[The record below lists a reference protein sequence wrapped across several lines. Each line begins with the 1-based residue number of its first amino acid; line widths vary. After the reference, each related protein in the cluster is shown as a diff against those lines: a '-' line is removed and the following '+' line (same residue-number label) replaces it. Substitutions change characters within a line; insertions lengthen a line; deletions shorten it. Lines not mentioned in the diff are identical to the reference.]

1 MANNFSLIGLS
12 GTSTHYKANGAN
24 EVEGM
29 FGLPI
34 LNLVSYS
41 TAIVC
46 LFFLFIFAV
55 DESMSVSWF
64 FVSEII
70 ALCLIPV
77 LSKQG
82 FESTAKFLLILYV
95 DIAIII
101 LSSIFD
107 GKAEIQYFLIP
118 AMGLS
123 ILLFDYHNNKLRNV
137 SIFISVLSYFIIDFI
152 AIDRV
157 SLSPESIDY
166 VRWGVIGAAFVTTW
180 IIFNTFS
187 ESKEKA
193 EQVTKE
199 FLEKEKELNKQLNIK
214 QKELE
219 SYIEK
224 LEQTSEKLKQ
234 SSSAKT
240 DFLTTMSHEIRTPM
254 NAILGMTHFLKED
267 EPREDQLESINVLDF
282 SAKTLLSLIDDILDI
297 SKIDAGKIEFE
308 EISFQLKELVSTV
321 SESFRT
327 TAHNKKVNLKTEI
340 ASNLPKY
347 LVGDPNKLIQ
357 ILNNLVS
364 NALKFT
370 EKGSVNILVQSNGE
384 NDDTI
389 DVEFKVIDT
398 GVGIEED
405 RLDSI
410 FESFVQ
416 ANNTTRRLY
425 GGTGLGLSISKK
437 LVELQGGKILAESEV
452 GKGSEFKVC
461 LNFDKLEG
469 KEHTGEGKVEQKI
482 DKVLDLRV
490 LVAEDNLINQ
500 KVMQSFLR
508 RWEIEAVVVSN
519 GIEAI
524 KELNEGNFDLIL
536 MDLEMPEMDGYEAA
550 TEIRKMEDPVKRE
563 VPIFALTAAALNEVK
578 ERVFSV
584 GMNDFVTKPFNP
596 VELKRKISEV
606 NKLSSD

>member
-12 GTSTHYKANGAN
+12 GSEAHHSTNDKG
-24 EVEGM
+24 ETEGL

-41 TAIVC
+41 IAIIC
-46 LFFLFIFAV
+46 AFFLLIFAL

-70 ALCLIPV
+70 ALLLIPV
-77 LSKQG
+77 LAKQG
-82 FESTAKFLLILYV
+82 FENAAKFLLILYV

-123 ILLFDYHNNKLRNV
+123 ILLFNYDDGKIRNV
-137 SIFISVLSYFIIDFI
+137 SISISVISYFVIDFI

-166 VRWGVIGAAFVTTW
+166 VRWGVIAAAFVTTW

-187 ESKEKA
+187 ESQERAEKI
-193 EQVTKE
+193 TRE
-199 FLEKEKELNKQLNIK
+199 FLEKEKELNKQLNVK
-214 QKELE
+214 QNELE
-219 SYIEK
+219 NYIAR
-224 LEQTSEKLKQ
+224 LEQTSEELKK

-240 DFLTTMSHEIRTPM
+240 DFLATMSHEIRTPM

-282 SAKTLLSLIDDILDI
+282 SAKTLLSLIDDILDF

-308 EISFQLKELVSTV
+308 QTDFVIKDLISTI
-321 SESFRT
+321 SETFKT
-327 TAHNKKVNLKTEI
+327 TAQNKKVELITEI
-340 ASNLPKY
+340 GENLPKY
-347 LVGDPNKLIQ
+347 LSGDPGKLIQ

-370 EKGSVNILVQSNGE
+370 EKGSVKINVQRVAEKNKKVE
-384 NDDTI
+384 
-389 DVEFKVIDT
+389 VEFKVIDT
-398 GVGIEED
+398 GIGIEEH
-405 RLDSI
+405 RLGSI
-410 FESFVQ
+410 FDSFVQ
-416 ANNTTRRLY
+416 ANKATKRQY

-437 LVELQGGKILAESEV
+437 LVELQGGQISAQSEV
-452 GKGSEFKVC
+452 GKGSEFKVV
-461 LNFDKLEG
+461 LTFNKSENNENTDPGRVEAA
-469 KEHTGEGKVEQKI
+469 EEQKI
-482 DKVLDLRV
+482 DLKV
-490 LVAEDNLINQ
+490 LVAEDNLVNQ

-508 RWEIEAVVVSN
+508 RWEVEAVVVAN
-519 GIEAI
+519 GMEVLA
-524 KELNEGNFDLIL
+524 ELEKNEYDLIL
-536 MDLEMPEMDGYEAA
+536 MDLEMPVMDGYEAA
-550 TEIRKMEDPVKRE
+550 EAVRNLDDPKKSNI
-563 VPIFALTAAALNEVK
+563 PIMALTAAALNEVK

-596 VELKRKISEV
+596 VELRR
-606 NKLSSD
+606 KLSEIEKNS

>member
-12 GTSTHYKANGAN
+12 GASAHHSGNDKSEA
-24 EVEGM
+24 EGL
-29 FGLPI
+29 FGMPV

-41 TAIVC
+41 VAIVC
-46 LFFLFIFAV
+46 FFFLFIFAL

-64 FVSEII
+64 FVSEVI
-70 ALCLIPV
+70 ALTLIPV

-107 GKAEIQYFLIP
+107 GEAEIQYFLIP

-123 ILLFDYHNNKLRNV
+123 ILLFDYQKNNLRNI
-137 SIFISVLSYFIIDFI
+137 SIFLSVISYFIIDFI

-166 VRWGVIGAAFVTTW
+166 VRWGVIAAAFVTTW

-187 ESKEKA
+187 ESKERA
-193 EQVTKE
+193 EQITKE
-199 FLEKEKELNKQLNIK
+199 FLEKEKELNKQLSVK

-219 SYIEK
+219 SYIER
-224 LEQTSEKLKQ
+224 LETTSEKLKQ

-282 SAKTLLSLIDDILDI
+282 SAKTLLSLIDDILDF

-308 EISFQLKELVSTV
+308 KIDFELKELISTV
-321 SESFRT
+321 SESFKT
-327 TAHNKKVNLKTEI
+327 TALNKKVELITEI
-340 ASNLPKY
+340 GENLPKY

-370 EKGSVNILVQSNGE
+370 NKGSVKILVQSNGE
-384 NDDTI
+384 KNKKI
-389 DVEFKVIDT
+389 DVEFKVKDT
-398 GVGIEED
+398 GVGIESD
-405 RLDSI
+405 RLESI
-410 FESFVQ
+410 FEGFVQ
-416 ANNTTRRLY
+416 ADKTTRRLY

-437 LVELQGGKILAESEV
+437 LVELQGGKILAESKID
-452 GKGSEFKVC
+452 KGSEFKVQ
-461 LNFDKLEG
+461 LKFEKLEN
-469 KEHTGEGKVEQKI
+469 KEHTDAGRVEVEVEKI
-482 DKVLDLRV
+482 LNLRV
-490 LVAEDNLINQ
+490 LVAEDNIVNQ
-500 KVMQSFLR
+500 KVMQSFLK
-508 RWEIEAVVVSN
+508 RWEVDAVVVSN
-519 GIEAI
+519 GIEVI
-524 KELNEGNFDLIL
+524 EELKANEFDLIL
-536 MDLEMPEMDGYEAA
+536 MDLEMPEMDGYEA
-550 TEIRKMEDPVKRE
+550 TTLIRKMEDQSKCNI
-563 VPIFALTAAALNEVK
+563 PIFALTAAALNEVK
-578 ERVFSV
+578 EKVYAV

-606 NKLSSD
+606 KKS